1 MPSDSSDA
9 QSPIRNPQSRKPVIG
24 LIGGIGSGK
33 SAVSAEFARH
43 GGRIISGDQL
53 GHEALRQPEIR
64 DRVIQRFGQGIVGPD
79 GSIVRRLLGAI
90 VFVDPNARRDLE
102 ATVFPFIEQRIREE
116 IEAAQSAAEIRFV
129 LLDAAIMLETGW
141 NKVCDWLVYI
151 DVPREIRLERLN
163 RQRGWSEKEV
173 TAREQAQMP
182 LTDKAA
188 KADFTVDNSGPL
200 PETTRQVYDLLKEL
214 GLSPAPRKSD

>member
-1 MPSDSSDA
+1 MTSSET
-9 QSPIRNPQSRKPVIG
+9 SRKPVIG

-53 GHEALRQPEIR
+53 GHEALRQPAIR

-79 GSIVRRLLGAI
+79 GGITRRALGAI
-90 VFVDPNARRDLE
+90 VFADPQARRDLE
-102 ATVFPFIEQRIREE
+102 ALVFPYIEQRIREE
-116 IEAAQSAAEIRFV
+116 IESAQSAVDVRFI

-151 DVPREIRLERLN
+151 HVPRELRLERLN

-173 TAREQAQMP
+173 TARELAQMP
-182 LTDKAA
+182 LTDKATQ
-188 KADFTVDNSGPL
+188 ADFTVDNSGSL
-200 PETTRQVYDLLKEL
+200 PETARQVYHLLGQL
-214 GLSPAPRKSD
+214 GLAPAHASRIE

>member
-1 MPSDSSDA
+1 MTSSET
-9 QSPIRNPQSRKPVIG
+9 SRKPVIG

-43 GGRIISGDQL
+43 GGRIISGDRL
-53 GHEALRQPEIR
+53 GHEALRQPAIR
-64 DRVIQRFGQGIVGPD
+64 DRVVQRFGQGIVGPD
-79 GSIVRRLLGAI
+79 GSITRRALGAI
-90 VFVDPNARRDLE
+90 VFADPKARRDLE
-102 ATVFPFIEQRIREE
+102 ALVFPYIEQRIREE
-116 IEAAQSAAEIRFV
+116 IEAAQSAADVRFV

-151 DVPREIRLERLN
+151 HVPRELRLERLH

-182 LTDKAA
+182 LTDKATQ
-188 KADFTVDNSGPL
+188 ADFTVDNSGPL
-200 PETTRQVYDLLKEL
+200 PETARQVYHLLEQL
-214 GLSPAPRKSD
+214 GLVSATRASD

>member
-1 MPSDSSDA
+1 MSSDSS
-9 QSPIRNPQSRKPVIG
+9 NPQSAIRSPQSSKPVIG

-64 DRVIQRFGQGIVGPD
+64 DRVIRRFGQGIVGPD
-79 GSIVRRLLGAI
+79 GSITRRALGAI
-90 VFVDPNARRDLE
+90 VFADPIARRDLE
-102 ATVFPFIEQRIREE
+102 ALVFPYIERRILEE
-116 IEAAQSAAEIRFV
+116 IETAQSAVEVRFV

-151 DVPREIRLERLN
+151 HVPRELRLERLN

-182 LTDKAA
+182 VTDKATL
-188 KADFTVDNSGPL
+188 ADFTVDNSGPL
-200 PETTRQVYDLLKEL
+200 PESARQVYHLLQEL
-214 GLSPAPRKSD
+214 KLVPAPPESD